1 MKKKTFKSLLGLLRK
16 CMARESLEQIKKG
29 LDSKRLEKFKLKVS
43 D

>member
-1 MKKKTFKSLLGLLRK
+1 
-16 CMARESLEQIKKG
+16 MARESLEQIKKG